1 MMRKRTAFLLLAAGL
16 CSGLTTNTYAQQSTH
31 RPASIGILG
40 DTADVTTTVKPGVAL
55 IGGGTD
61 IDAAFKWLLNRSG
74 GGDVVVLRATGTDA
88 YNEYIDKLG
97 TSNSVET
104 LLINSRD
111 IANNDSVANIIRN
124 AELLF
129 IAGGDQSNYMRY
141 WRNTKTA
148 DAINYL
154 LRVKKVPV
162 GGTSAGCAIL
172 GSMYYSGEGG
182 SVTSEQG
189 LANPYD
195 ALIKVYTN
203 DFLQAPYL
211 QNVIT
216 DQHYLARNREG
227 RHLAFMARII
237 KDKKIFPKGI
247 APDESTA
254 VCIDENGKATV
265 VGNSKAYFIATD
277 KKKAPEQVVFGSP
290 LKWTGGQKALKVYE
304 IQGSETGSGS
314 FNVATFAPSEAQGG
328 TWYWWWV
335 ENGQFHKQVAQ

>member
-1 MMRKRTAFLLLAAGL
+1 MRMKRSTFLLFAAGIF
-16 CSGLTTNTYAQQSTH
+16 TTSHLYAQKIAG
-31 RPASIGILG
+31 RPASIGIIG
-40 DTADVTTTVKPGVAL
+40 DTADVKTPVKAGVAL

-61 IDAAFKWLLNRSG
+61 IDAAFKWLLKRSG

-104 LLINSRD
+104 LLIDSRTV
-111 IANNDSVANIIRN
+111 ANNDSVARIIRN

-141 WRNTKTA
+141 WRNTKTN

-154 LRVKKVPV
+154 LRTKKVPV

-182 SVTSEQG
+182 SVTAEQA

-211 QNVIT
+211 DNVIT
-216 DQHYLARNREG
+216 DQHYLARHREG
-227 RHLAFMARII
+227 RHVAFMARII
-237 KDKKIFPKGI
+237 QDKKLYPKGI

-254 VCIDENGKATV
+254 VCIDEKGNATV

-277 KKKAPEQVVFGSP
+277 KKKGPEQVVFGSP
-290 LKWTGGQKALKVYE
+290 LQWMAGQQALKVYE
-304 IQGSETGSGS
+304 IQGTEEGNGS
-314 FNVATFAPSEAQGG
+314 FNVANFTSPQAQGG

-335 ENGQFHKQVAQ
+335 ENGILNKKQAL